1 MSNNKNSY
9 LGDIKS
15 IITKKSKFTL
25 IIFLYVLT
33 SILESVGIGILG
45 PFAALLLNNNIE
57 YPFFSNFTSLE
68 DKIIAAIYLI
78 FFIFTIKTLMMI
90 GALYV
95 TQKFALEMQHQLRI
109 RLSSIYLNLNFSEY
123 LKKNSSEY
131 NENIQNLVAIFTSN
145 TLITGLKII
154 SDIILLFFLIILLT
168 LTNYKLVIILLVIT
182 SAFGFFYDYYF
193 KKKLYE
199 ISQKSSESSKKIF
212 QVTSEIFKGI
222 KEIRIYFKE
231 NFFTKKLKHA
241 SYNNYIN
248 YLKSTI
254 ISNSPKYLLEYLIV
268 IIFLLFIYFIND
280 YEKNLES
287 ILPTLGIFGLASLR
301 IIPSVN
307 SIIKSLTEFRF
318 GKYATSII
326 ARDLKIE
333 TEKKLSFN
341 KTIKKLNFSK
351 LNFKD
356 VNFKYR
362 EKDDQLLSNLN
373 FQINK
378 GDYVGIIGSSGAG
391 KTTILNLIIGLL
403 TPSSGKIE
411 INNQSM
417 DTQLKEWQLNLAYL
431 PQDVFLI
438 DGSLKENITLED
450 DNSKID
456 NKKLSEVI
464 EKSNLKSFVESNEMG
479 LETTIGENG
488 IKISGGQR
496 QRLGIARALYSN
508 KNFLILDESTNAL
521 DEKTKKL
528 IINELYSL
536 KKYFT
541 IIFVDHN
548 EDYYERCDKIF
559 ELNKGNLKIKKNEE

>member
-1 MSNNKNSY
+1 
-9 LGDIKS
+9 
-15 IITKKSKFTL
+15 
-25 IIFLYVLT
+25 
-33 SILESVGIGILG
+33 
-45 PFAALLLNNNIE
+45 
-57 YPFFSNFTSLE
+57 
-68 DKIIAAIYLI
+68 
-78 FFIFTIKTLMMI
+78 
-90 GALYV
+90 
-95 TQKFALEMQHQLRI
+95 
-109 RLSSIYLNLNFSEY
+109 
-123 LKKNSSEY
+123 
-131 NENIQNLVAIFTSN
+131 
-145 TLITGLKII
+145 
-154 SDIILLFFLIILLT
+154 
-168 LTNYKLVIILLVIT
+168 VIT

-333 TEKKLSFN
+333 TDKKLSFN
-341 KTIKKLNFSK
+341 NTIKKLNFSK

-411 INNQSM
+411 INNQYM

-521 DEKTKKL
+521 DEKTKKS